1 MKKINDCPF
10 CGQGRIYRVRLKPDI
25 SEYSDSQMIWFCD
38 ECEGIWKLDEPI
50 TDHTGSSIHRL
61 AHDLGIPEALIWND
75 MEIVQIELLYD
86 DTEKALQVTDFQT
99 GGSSCADYSAGDSLW
114 GQNLHIDVFFSDAL
128 GKTADT
134 LAAALPAINNKLAFL
149 EELQDNIKR
158 YTVEGAHLDELAEN
172 RLCALAE
179 DGDDAEVTLEDGTA
193 VPVEVTPERFI
204 ASLYPV
210 AMGFVFNDSTE
221 RSQAYLEL
229 GCRPDY
235 FAGHRIRI
243 TINEQYRIECSGI

>member
-1 MKKINDCPF
+1 MEMNVCPF
-10 CGQGRIYRVRLKPDI
+10 CGQGRIFKVRLKTDI
-25 SEYSDSQMIWFCD
+25 SRYSGSQMIRLCD

-61 AHDLGIPEALIWND
+61 AHDLGIPEALLWND

-86 DTEKALQVTDFQT
+86 DTEKTLQVTDFQT
-99 GGSSCADYSAGDSLW
+99 SGSSCADYSAEDSLW

-149 EELQDNIKR
+149 EELEDNIKR
-158 YTVEGAHLDELAEN
+158 YTVEGAHA
-172 RLCALAE
+172 
-179 DGDDAEVTLEDGTA
+179 
-193 VPVEVTPERFI
+193 VTPECFT

-210 AMGFVFNDSTE
+210 AMGFVFKDSTE

-235 FAGHRIRI
+235 IAGHRIRI

>member
-1 MKKINDCPF
+1 MKMNICPF
-10 CGQGRIYRVRLKPDI
+10 CGQGRIYRVRQKPDI
-25 SEYSDSQMIWFCD
+25 SEYSDSQIIRFCD

-50 TDHTGSSIHRL
+50 TDHTGSSLHRL
-61 AHDLGIPEALIWND
+61 AHDLGIPEALLWND

-86 DTEKALQVTDFQT
+86 DTEKTLQVTDFQT
-99 GGSSCADYSAGDSLW
+99 GGSSCADYSAEDSLW

-149 EELQDNIKR
+149 EELEDNIKR
-158 YTVEGAHLDELAEN
+158 YTVEGAHA
-172 RLCALAE
+172 
-179 DGDDAEVTLEDGTA
+179 
-193 VPVEVTPERFI
+193 VTPECFT

-210 AMGFVFNDSTE
+210 AMGFVFKDSTE

-235 FAGHRIRI
+235 IAGHRIRI
-243 TINEQYRIECSGI
+243 TINEQYRIECEGI